1 MKKLVSLLALSLTAC
16 GGVEPELYNLVIQL
30 KDAPDS
36 CYRTGN
42 EPNTTHPEIP
52 SVLVQVQVFD
62 GPDATSYLTVTEGD
76 AQYTL
81 GEAGAVYV
89 GGVFDGAKPDGKGTA
104 FTTAAQRKTTNG
116 AGTLTTTVSSSAT
129 ITFPRGGGPLTGTA
143 SISASTKCEGTGCP
157 TDSDIAC
164 SLTDLAVTGAR
175 IKTDWQRAP

>member
-1 MKKLVSLLALSLTAC
+1 MKKLVALLALSLTAC

-52 SVLVQVQVFD
+52 SVLMQVQVFD
-62 GPDATSYLTVTEGD
+62 GPEGTSYLSVTEGD

-104 FTTAAQRKTTNG
+104 FSSTAQRKTTNG
-116 AGTLTTTVSSSAT
+116 AGTATTTVSSSAT
-129 ITFPRGGGPLTGTA
+129 VTFPRGGGPLTGTA
-143 SISASTKCEGTGCP
+143 SLSASTRCEGTGCAN
-157 TDSDIAC
+157 DSDISCA
-164 SLTDLAVTGAR
+164 LNDLAVTGAR

>member
-1 MKKLVSLLALSLTAC
+1 MKKLIVLLALGLTAC

-42 EPNTTHPEIP
+42 EPNTTHPQIP

-76 AQYTL
+76 AQYAL

-89 GGVFDGAKPDGKGTA
+89 GGVFDGAKPDSKGTS
-104 FTTAAQRKTTNG
+104 FTSASQRKTVNG
-116 AGTLTTTVSSSAT
+116 AGTATTTVTGTAT
-129 ITFPRGGGPLTGTA
+129 ITFPRGGGPVTGTA
-143 SISASTKCEGTGCP
+143 SLSAGSACEGSGCAA
-157 TDSDIAC
+157 DSDLSC
-164 SLTDLAVTGAR
+164 SLSDLVVTGAR